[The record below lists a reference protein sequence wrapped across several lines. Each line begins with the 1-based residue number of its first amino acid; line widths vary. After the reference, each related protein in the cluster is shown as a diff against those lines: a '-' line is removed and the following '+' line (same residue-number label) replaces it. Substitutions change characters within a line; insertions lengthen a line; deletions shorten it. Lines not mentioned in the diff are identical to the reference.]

1 MKPGHRIEDEN
12 YPSGSGLS
20 KLVKTHARRSAGKKE
35 NDCQL
40 N

>member
-1 MKPGHRIEDEN
+1 MKQGLRIEDEN
-12 YPSGSGLS
+12 YPSGYGLS
-20 KLVKTHARRSAGKKE
+20 KLVKTNARRYAGKKE